1 MHAEPATASSASP
14 QAADGPSLARWM
26 AWRRRCLVAV
36 ALLACLGLFMLVRW
50 LAAAPSLDA
59 QWAAGPQGQLVLL
72 SSAEPVLQGLQGQ
85 ALKSIASDE
94 GDALPVDALLLH
106 RTPRWQVTDSVRLDQ
121 VSQHEALSRHLASGR
136 LELVFSQGA
145 MISLVPDP
153 RGVTGLGW
161 MFWPLAAVALLL
173 VLAAA
178 VVGVERPTAR
188 NALYALMACCQA
200 ANLLLT
206 AVATARG
213 LGLPPGLAAADMELR
228 LALDVVTAA
237 SIAHAVALMPPRTQ
251 RSSALAWIAWIA
263 AAGVLWGV
271 HVGLLSPVWWWAQ
284 ALCLALGLL
293 AVLLL
298 SPPLRAPGDTRAAIL
313 RRLSMI
319 TLATLALMTAGVA
332 VSAGQAERAHAVAVG
347 ASVAWYL
354 FGAFLLL
361 LMPFLARSRL
371 LQRELALL
379 AAVSSVA
386 AAVDLLFVSAFS
398 FEPFG
403 SLAVAV
409 FVALALYAG
418 ARQYMVDRLLGTHLL
433 TTERTFEL
441 LFRAARDVQAQPD
454 RYAQCLARLLRD
466 LFDPLELVR
475 SDRVPSRTRVLG
487 GGSALAVPVRNSG
500 TESEPSISMVMR
512 SAQRGQRLFTHEDA
526 RLADR
531 MVEQLHRAVA
541 HDQAVE
547 QGRFEERQR
556 IAQDLHDDIG
566 ARLLTMMYQ
575 APTPEMEDYI
585 RHTLQDLKTL
595 TRGLAAADHR
605 LSHAAA
611 EWKTDLNQRLSA
623 AQAQLGW
630 SLSVDHDLK
639 LSVVQW
645 SALTRLL
652 RELVSNALFH
662 GNASRIDVALQLQ
675 GPLLTMSVADD
686 GQGRDPQSWRHGL
699 GMGGVRKRV
708 KLLGGSV
715 AWRENEPR
723 GILCEVRIEGFNL
736 VSD

>member
-1 MHAEPATASSASP
+1 
-14 QAADGPSLARWM
+14 M
-26 AWRRRCLVAV
+26 AWRRRCLVV
-36 ALLACLGLFMLVRW
+36 VPLLACLGLFMLVRW
-50 LAAAPSLDA
+50 LAAAPTLDA
-59 QWAAGPQGQLVLL
+59 QWTAGPQGQLILL
-72 SSAEPVLQGLQGQ
+72 SSAEPTLQGLQGQ
-85 ALKSIASDE
+85 TLTSIASDE
-94 GDALPVDALLLH
+94 GDDLAVNALLLH
-106 RTPRWQVTDSVRLDQ
+106 RTPRWQVADKVRLEQ

-136 LELVFSQGA
+136 LDLKFSQGT
-145 MISLVPDP
+145 MVSLVSDP
-153 RGVTGLGW
+153 RGVAGLGW
-161 MFWPLAAVALLL
+161 MFWPLSAVALM
-173 VLAAA
+173 LALSAA
-178 VVGVERPTAR
+178 VVGVERPTTR

-206 AVATARG
+206 AVATVRG
-213 LGLPPGLAAADMELR
+213 LGLPPGLAAVDLELR
-228 LALDVVTAA
+228 LALDAVTAA
-237 SIAHAVALMPPRTQ
+237 SIVHGIALMPPRTQ
-251 RSSALAWIAWIA
+251 RSSVLAWTAWIA
-263 AAGVLWGV
+263 AAGFLWGV
-271 HVGLLSPVWWWAQ
+271 HAGLLAPAWWWAQ
-284 ALCLALGLL
+284 ALGLSMGLL
-293 AVLLL
+293 TVLLL
-298 SPPLRAPGDTRAAIL
+298 SPPLRAPGDARAAIL
-313 RRLSMI
+313 RRLSLI

-332 VSAGQAERAHAVAVG
+332 ISAGQAERAHAVAVG
-347 ASVAWYL
+347 ASVTWYL
-354 FGAFLLL
+354 FGASLLL
-361 LMPFLARSRL
+361 LLPFLARSRL

-398 FEPFG
+398 FGAFG

-418 ARQYMVDRLLGTHLL
+418 ARQYMLEHLLGTHLL
-433 TTERTFEL
+433 TTERTFEH
-441 LFRAARDVQAQPD
+441 LFRAARDVQAQPE
-454 RYAQCLARLLRD
+454 RYAQSLAQLLRD

-475 SDRVPSRTRVLG
+475 SERVPGLTRVLG
-487 GGSALAVPVRNSG
+487 GGAALAVPVRNSG
-500 TESEPSISMVMR
+500 TASAPSLSLVLR
-512 SAQRGQRLFTHEDA
+512 SAQRGQRLFTQDDA

-595 TRGLAAADHR
+595 TRGLAATEHR

-611 EWKTDLNQRLSA
+611 DWKTDISQRLSA

-630 SLSVDHDLK
+630 SLGLDHDPR
-639 LSVVQW
+639 LSVAQW

-662 GNASRIDVALQLQ
+662 GNASRVDVALQLQ
-675 GPLLTMSVADD
+675 GPLLTLSVADD
-686 GQGRDPQSWRHGL
+686 GQGRAPQSWRHGL

-715 AWRENEPR
+715 VWREIEPQ
-723 GILCEVRIEGFNL
+723 GIVCEVRVESFILPNG
-736 VSD
+736 